1 LEGDY
6 QKLEEEGDYK
16 LKLIVNG
23 RKRKVMKNMTRISKT
38 SSWIRWTL
46 LVDEKLTTMYS
57 FLVAELIESKSSNK
71 QEDEDKLLDELI
83 HH

>member
-1 LEGDY
+1 MEGDY